1 MKALCRDRYSNPRF
15 TFVLTRHFHSPF
27 AEPGSIK
34 SENSTPASCQRSL
47 HPNHSMTITIRRRSN
62 DGETIAGRLNCSD
75 GKLLFNVRRRG
86 RTQRT
91 ERTVVLKLRGA
102 V

>member
-27 AEPGSIK
+27 VEPSSIK
-34 SENSTPASCQRSL
+34 CETSTPASCQRSP
-47 HPNHSMTITIRRRSN
+47 HPNHSMTITIRWRRDN
-62 DGETIAGRLNCSD
+62 EGAIAGRLNRSA

-86 RTQRT
+86 
-91 ERTVVLKLRGA
+91 
-102 V
+102 